1 MLRCVMGTKTIWT
14 IRREARVGVVN
25 LIEKIRDRDWD
36 C

>member
-1 MLRCVMGTKTIWT
+1 MLRCVMGTKA